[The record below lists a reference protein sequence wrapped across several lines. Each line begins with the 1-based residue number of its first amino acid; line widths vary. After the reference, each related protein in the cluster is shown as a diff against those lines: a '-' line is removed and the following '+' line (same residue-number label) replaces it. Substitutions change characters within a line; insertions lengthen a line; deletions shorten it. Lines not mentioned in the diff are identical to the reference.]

1 LLLIKLID
9 TETLRPLKPAIRL
22 PHHMALLSCSMNV
35 CHSNNISYHGMTNAY
50 KPMIIT
56 IEGGIISLAFRLA
69 ANLSRSLS
77 EGVPQEVV
85 RRLAELLIP
94 GDIGYSIVDSY
105 VRRAARRGLLH
116 RIPPHRRAFLMA
128 LRTWLSKG
136 YKLRSKVVLD
146 LVRAALAEIEIMT
159 LRGRALAMGILVAIK
174 RGLSKALAKIEELL
188 VIGLQ
193 HINTPTI
200 YRTAV

>member
-1 LLLIKLID
+1 LAN
-9 TETLRPLKPAIRL
+9 T
-22 PHHMALLSCSMNV
+22 
-35 CHSNNISYHGMTNAY
+35 Y

-56 IEGGIISLAFRLA
+56 IGGGIISLASRLA
-69 ANLSRSLS
+69 ANLSSSLS
-77 EGVPQEVV
+77 RGVPQEVI

-94 GDIGYSIVDSY
+94 RDISYSLVDGY

-116 RIPPHRRAFLMA
+116 RIPPHRRAFLIA
-128 LRTWLSKG
+128 LRAWLSKG
-136 YKLRSKVVLD
+136 YKLRSKVVLE
-146 LVRAALAEIEIMT
+146 LARVTLAEIEIMT

-174 RGLSKALAKIEELL
+174 RGLSKALTKIEELL

>member
-1 LLLIKLID
+1 VI
-9 TETLRPLKPAIRL
+9 
-22 PHHMALLSCSMNV
+22 
-35 CHSNNISYHGMTNAY
+35 ISIG
-50 KPMIIT
+50 
-56 IEGGIISLAFRLA
+56 GGIISLASRLA
-69 ANLSRSLS
+69 ANLSSSLS
-77 EGVPQEVV
+77 RGVPQEVV

-94 GDIGYSIVDSY
+94 RDIGYSLVDGY
-105 VRRAARRGLLH
+105 VRRAARRGLLY

-136 YKLRSKVVLD
+136 YKLRSKVVLE

-159 LRGRALAMGILVAIK
+159 LRGRAVALGILIAIK
-174 RGLSKALAKIEELL
+174 RGLTRAITRIEELL